1 MTSIMTSEALSFLN
15 YLIDSQ
21 ELNIAIEDF
30 LKQYKRTQHIKIEDS
45 IKRELTDLIKE
56 LNKQGGLY

>member
-1 MTSIMTSEALSFLN
+1 MTKIMTSEALSFLN

-21 ELNIAIEDF
+21 ELNNTIEDF
-30 LKQYKRTQHIKIEDS
+30 LKQYKRPQHIKIEDS
-45 IKRELTDLIKE
+45 IKRELRDLIKE

>member
-1 MTSIMTSEALSFLN
+1 MAQIMTSEALSFLN
-15 YLIDSQ
+15 YLEDSQ
-21 ELNIAIEDF
+21 ELNKIIEDF

-45 IKRELTDLIKE
+45 IKRELRELIKE

>member
-1 MTSIMTSEALSFLN
+1 MAKIMTSDALSFLN
-15 YLIDSQ
+15 YLEDSQ
-21 ELNIAIEDF
+21 ELNKIIEDF

-45 IKRELTDLIKE
+45 IKRELRELIKE